1 MCKRATGARRGPLR
15 GLSISGIEKQ
25 MDSAHKA
32 DGSLAPGCLVNTDV
46 KAERVLGFLT
56 KANREFEYTN
66 KISN

>member
-1 MCKRATGARRGPLR
+1 MKEGHRCQERTFKGPECQW
-15 GLSISGIEKQ
+15 IEKQ

-32 DGSLAPGCLVNTDV
+32 DGSLTPGCLVNTDV